1 MFDAV
6 GTVMY
11 PVPTVASV
19 YQAAIRQHCGLDIR
33 SEVVQTT
40 VKASLKTRSA
50 GLDLTT
56 SEESERQFWADLI
69 RDLCPHSDGFQACFD
84 ALFDH
89 FGRPES
95 WKCFPDVA
103 GLMDALEDLGLT
115 VAIASNF
122 DHRLNSVCDGLPEL
136 ANVSQRLISSQVGFR
151 KPAAEF
157 FQAVVEEL
165 KLPPQQILMVGDDL
179 VNDVQGAVNAG
190 FRSAW
195 ICRSAG
201 IPESMPRDVVVLSN
215 LRELLTLVS
224 PVVRANKMETS

>member
-1 MFDAV
+1 
-6 GTVMY
+6 MY
-11 PVPTVASV
+11 PVPSVASA
-19 YQAAIRQHCGLDIR
+19 YQAAIRQHCDLDVP
-33 SEVVQTT
+33 SEVVQST
-40 VKASLKTRSA
+40 VKEGLKKRSA

-56 SEESERQFWADLI
+56 SEESEREFWADLI
-69 RDLCPHSDGFQACFD
+69 RQLCPHSDGFQACFD

-103 GLMDALEDLGLT
+103 GLMNELEDLGLT

-122 DHRLNSVCDGLPEL
+122 DHRLNSVCDGLIEL
-136 ANVSQRLISSQVGFR
+136 AGVSRRLISSQVGFR
-151 KPAAEF
+151 KPATEF

-165 KLPPQQILMVGDDL
+165 EIPANQILMVGDDL
-179 VNDVQGAVNAG
+179 VNDVQGALDAG

-195 ICRSAG
+195 ICRSAN
-201 IPESMPRDVVVLSN
+201 IPETVPTGVVALSN

-224 PVVRANKMETS
+224 PVMSAKQMETS